1 MIFARSIRS
10 IRTLTVAALMAA
22 LLLLGGTA
30 TLALTGR
37 GWDAIVLGL
46 LGAVAAAVAAR
57 FVIRLRRWPAGRL
70 ALFRD
75 RLVLVTGRLELQAA
89 WAEIQTASL
98 ADHSEQGWAS
108 WPEIRLTERLSV
120 RLRSGRAF
128 SFRPK
133 RFGLEP
139 VACRDLFLTL
149 RDDSRARER
158 LPVFDSAL
166 DLAVRRA
173 RQASPVQIGEL
184 MRPQL

>member
-10 IRTLTVAALMAA
+10 MWTLTVVALVIAA
-22 LLLLGGTA
+22 LLLGA
-30 TLALTGR
+30 TVALAVMLR
-37 GWDAIVLGL
+37 IWDAVAMGL
-46 LGAVAAAVAAR
+46 LAAVAGAVVAR
-57 FVIRLRRWPAGRL
+57 LVRRLRRWPAGRL

-98 ADHSEQGWAS
+98 VDQSEVGWAT

-120 RLRSGRAF
+120 GLRSGRSF

-133 RFGLEP
+133 RFGLDP
-139 VACRDLFLTL
+139 VACRDLFLRL
-149 RDDSRARER
+149 RDDSRARDR

-166 DLAVRRA
+166 DLAGR
-173 RQASPVQIGEL
+173 PLHIGDL
-184 MRPQL
+184 IRPQL